1 VVCGRWCGG
10 LGATSCPNHHSYVN
24 VCHPILRACPDERDY
39 QVARTHHQFISTKW
53 LQPHTIHVNKMASD
67 LPEVPDAPN
76 VFLEALQDE
85 EIADMLQYEA
95 DRRRVKGSRPAMHEE
110 PLRVRSIAAS
120 TGLAADTEES
130 ASVAGN

>member
-1 VVCGRWCGG
+1 
-10 LGATSCPNHHSYVN
+10 
-24 VCHPILRACPDERDY
+24 
-39 QVARTHHQFISTKW
+39 
-53 LQPHTIHVNKMASD
+53 MASD